1 MRNDCKRAP
10 LAAASA
16 LLLLLTAGWSHAPAS
31 PARAAEK
38 MKPEEVIAK
47 HLESVG
53 SEETRKSIK
62 SRIVQGTANVIFRA
76 PTIGQAAGRVVMAS
90 DGAKH
95 MVAMAFDGQGY
106 QQEKIGFDGEKA
118 TVGYIK
124 PGQRSPFGDFLL
136 THKNIISQG
145 LLGGV
150 LSQAWPLFDA
160 AGMKAKLEY
169 AGTKKF
175 GDTLT
180 HELKYSPRGGSDVRI
195 SLFFDAETFR
205 HVRTEYTR
213 TITAQMGG
221 SVDGSAS
228 QRESRYKLVE
238 EFSDFKKEGGLTLPH
253 TYVIKLDLDARGG
266 TSFRGEWQFALAQ
279 FAYNQP
285 LDPGSFNMGTE

>member
-1 MRNDCKRAP
+1 MTNDCKQVS
-10 LAAASA
+10 LAAA
-16 LLLLLTAGWSHAPAS
+16 LLLLLLAAGWSHAPAS

-53 SEETRKSIK
+53 AEETRKSVK
-62 SRIVQGTANVIFRA
+62 SRIVQGTANVTFRA
-76 PTIGQAAGRVVMAS
+76 PSLGQVAGRVVMAS
-90 DGAKH
+90 EGDKH
-95 MVAMAFDGQGY
+95 LVAMAFDTAGY
-106 QQEKIGFDGEKA
+106 SQEKIGFDGDKA
-118 TVGYIK
+118 TVGFIT
-124 PGQRSPFGDFLL
+124 PGKRSSLGDFLQ

-150 LSQAWPLFDA
+150 LSQAWPLFDP

-169 AGTKKF
+169 AGTKKI

-213 TITAQMGG
+213 TIEGQM
-221 SVDGSAS
+221 SANPEAPR
-228 QRESRYKLVE
+228 QGESRYKMVE

-253 TYVIKLDLDARGG
+253 TYAIKLDFDARGAR
-266 TSFRGEWQFALAQ
+266 SFRGEWQFALSQ

-285 LDPGSFNMGTE
+285 IDPGSFNMGTE

>member
-1 MRNDCKRAP
+1 MRNDFKRAS
-10 LAAASA
+10 LAAA
-16 LLLLLTAGWSHAPAS
+16 LLLLLTAGWSYAPAS

-38 MKPEEVIAK
+38 MKAEEVVAK

-53 SEETRKSIK
+53 AEETRKSVK
-62 SRIVQGTANVIFRA
+62 SRIVQGTANVTFRA
-76 PTIGQAAGRVVMAS
+76 PTLGQAAGRLVMAS
-90 DGAKH
+90 EGARH
-95 MVAMAFDGQGY
+95 MVAMAFDTAGY
-106 QQEKIGFDGEKA
+106 SQEKIGFDGDKA
-118 TVGYIK
+118 TVGFIT
-124 PGQRSPFGDFLL
+124 PGKRSTLGDFLQ

-169 AGTKKF
+169 AGTKKV

-213 TITAQMGG
+213 TVEGQMGVSPEAPRQG
-221 SVDGSAS
+221 
-228 QRESRYKLVE
+228 ESRYKMVE
-238 EFSDFKKEGGLTLPH
+238 EFSGFKKEGGLTLPH
-253 TYVIKLDLDARGG
+253 AYAIKLDLDASGAR
-266 TSFRGEWQFALAQ
+266 SFRGEWQFELSQ

-285 LDPGSFNMGTE
+285 IDPGSFNMGTE